1 MAINRKLLSALAQ
14 KLGFTTREAGN
25 GAEALQ
31 LLAQHVQQRQCD
43 SSTPSSSESSSTSSS
58 SSCDD
63 DLEYAC
69 ILMDLQMPVLDGWS
83 TALQLRQL
91 GSHLSSLP
99 IIACTAC
106 DLAAAGTAEGRL
118 LEQRTLACG
127 IDMCLNKPL
136 RLDQLTAALQQLSVA
151 CPATISGSQQQQS
164 QQLPQEQ
171 V

>member
-1 MAINRKLLSALAQ
+1 VLVVDDMAINRKLLSALAQ
-14 KLGFTTREAGN
+14 KLGFSTQEAGN

-31 LLAQHVQQRQCD
+31 LLAQHAQQRQIC
-43 SSTPSSSESSSTSSS
+43 SSSDSSESSSSST
-58 SSCDD
+58 DGG
-63 DLEYAC
+63 LEYAC

-83 TALQLRQL
+83 TAQQLRQL
-91 GSHLSSLP
+91 GSHVASLP

-136 RLDQLTAALQQLSVA
+136 QLDQLTAALQQLCVA
-151 CPATISGSQQQQS
+151 CPAACPDSEQQQQES
-164 QQLPQEQ
+164 
-171 V
+171 

>member
-1 MAINRKLLSALAQ
+1 MAINRKMLSALAQ
-14 KLGFTTREAGN
+14 KLGFATQEAGN

-31 LLAQHVQQRQCD
+31 LLEQHAQQRQC
-43 SSTPSSSESSSTSSS
+43 SSS
-58 SSCDD
+58 SNASSSSADGAV
-63 DLEYAC
+63 EYAC

-91 GSHLSSLP
+91 DSHHSSLP

-151 CPATISGSQQQQS
+151 CPGACPDNKQHQQQQ
-164 QQLPQEQ
+164 Q
-171 V
+171 

>member
-31 LLAQHVQQRQCD
+31 LLAQHVQQRQC
-43 SSTPSSSESSSTSSS
+43 SSSSEDSSS
-58 SSCDD
+58 SDD

-151 CPATISGSQQQQS
+151 CPATSSGDQQQQL
-164 QQLPQEQ
+164 QQPLQQQ

>member
-31 LLAQHVQQRQCD
+31 LLAEHVQQRQCG
-43 SSTPSSSESSSTSSS
+43 SSTSSS
-58 SSCDD
+58 SSSSTGD

-151 CPATISGSQQQQS
+151 CPASSPVRQQQQ
-164 QQLPQEQ
+164 QQQPQQ